1 MAIPPNA
8 SKILAA
14 VVIVS
19 SAAWATVWA
28 QAQGQSQPLG
38 PSSGGSLAE
47 LTAEVRQL
55 RVSLEGAGRTQM
67 QVSAL
72 GMALTTQQVRMS
84 QLAVRVDKADDDL
97 SMASAKAQNAASQME
112 RILKAQ
118 GRTTTPEDRRSWEE
132 EIRQLKAIVS
142 QLADDENRLRARQQE
157 LMAMYRAEEDRWRD
171 LVAKLE
177 EIIKR

>member
-1 MAIPPNA
+1 MVLSRKAL
-8 SKILAA
+8 LAA
-14 VVIVS
+14 GIVFLGG
-19 SAAWATVWA
+19 AAWATA
-28 QAQGQSQPLG
+28 SAQGQSQTLG
-38 PSSGGSLAE
+38 PSASGSLAE

-84 QLAVRVDKADDDL
+84 QLAARVDKADDEL
-97 SMASAKAQNAASQME
+97 STAAAKAQEASSQVD

-118 GRTTTPEDRRSWEE
+118 GRTMTPDERRMWEE
-132 EIRQLKAIVS
+132 EIRQMKAAVG
-142 QLADDENRLRARQQE
+142 QLVDSENRLRTRHQE
-157 LMAMYRAEEDRWRD
+157 LLGLYRAEEDRWRD